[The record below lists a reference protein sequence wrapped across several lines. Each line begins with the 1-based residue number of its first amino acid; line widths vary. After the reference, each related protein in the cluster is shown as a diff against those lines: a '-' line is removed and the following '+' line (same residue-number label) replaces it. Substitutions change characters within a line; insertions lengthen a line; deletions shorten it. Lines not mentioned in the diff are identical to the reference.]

1 MSTKIRNKLIALGPE
16 KLADSLLEMA
26 SHYDKADEFVERLV
40 ATPKEKVKRFKSKLT
55 GLKRARRFIDWR
67 EIGGFARELSAL
79 LDGLAESVED
89 GKTGVELVARFFEC
103 DRAVFERCDGKQ
115 RGRVYTLHNI
125 YKMIIY
131 LDESGDLCFD
141 FNGKNPS
148 RKFVITLLVCDGQV
162 LGNLQEVQ
170 ATKLSMVQG
179 GWR

>member
-131 LDESGDLCFD
+131 LSLNKNRDGFIFRRNQKIKQELFARLVKKLGDPSGT
-141 FNGKNPS
+141 GTPAG
-148 RKFVITLLVCDGQV
+148 RP
-162 LGNLQEVQ
+162 
-170 ATKLSMVQG
+170 
-179 GWR
+179 